1 MITMNSYVNTEQKE
15 KEKRYLIQI
24 TVDGEIKNMW
34 S

>member
-1 MITMNSYVNTEQKE
+1 MITMNINRNTEEKE